1 MNSNAIRGGA
11 WSLVLC
17 LALWTNGARAT
28 QWPDLERPARSP
40 SPEGSKDAAIVIAIE
55 DYFAV
60 PDIHGALSNGRAWHN
75 WLVDTRKTPTVK
87 TLFNEQATKEA
98 MLQAVAQVASR
109 VQPGGRLWVVY
120 IGHGAP
126 SEGTGDGLLIGV
138 DAQQTPMSLAA
149 RGLPRGDL
157 LAAAEA
163 SLPAGAQVV
172 MVQDACFSGSTQS
185 GDLAPGM
192 APLKVVKAGLG
203 GSTTVLA
210 AAKGN
215 QYAGPLSDSSKPAF
229 SYLVLGALRGWGD
242 KNRDGLVSAAEAVA
256 YAEDAMVVTINGR
269 SQTPELEGRDV
280 PLGRSAKEKAPDLA
294 AIEHTAAP
302 PPVPRTTVAAPPPT
316 AGAGSEF
323 AALAAQAA
331 AAQAA
336 REQAEA
342 AARALTAQLD
352 ADRRART
359 ARATAELQAAAR
371 RDFDAI
377 APLVNTPS
385 KEAEAVL
392 MAWYA
397 RYGHASVEIDGQR
410 VPVVVAEAA
419 KVEVALKKLGREIGH
434 GASAQ
439 TESRESRR
447 TAVTAVEHTDSA
459 PKRGGS
465 PKNTK
470 PTATSPLGCSLPS
483 TVTASSRSPL
493 KLGDANGITF
503 NLERHRDRGQFRSV
517 LQSCSLGAA
526 LVDFE
531 DFDREMNRYRSWG
544 WIPFTSRPKLNRSLE
559 TYAKLIGTLEAAGY
573 AAYWAGAPEEYA
585 GSTLS
590 SGLQLMLAEDSEGKK
605 GSSVQRPPRE
615 GKAAEQKEGRS
626 KKSTPDEEGQRVGFW
641 KRVKGWL
648 F

>member
-1 MNSNAIRGGA
+1 MMTKAIRGVTL
-11 WSLVLC
+11 SLVLS
-17 LALWTNGARAT
+17 LTLFTTGAGAA

-40 SPEGSKDAAIVIAIE
+40 SPEGSEDAAIVIAIE
-55 DYFAV
+55 DYMVA
-60 PDIHGALSNGRAWHN
+60 PDIPGALSNGRAWHN

-87 TLFNEQATKEA
+87 TLYNQEATKEA
-98 MLQAVAQVASR
+98 MLQAVEQVARR

-126 SEGTGDGLLIGV
+126 SEGTGDGLLVGV
-138 DAQQTPMSLAA
+138 DAQQTPMSLTA
-149 RGLPRGDL
+149 RGLPRGEL

-163 SLPAGAQVV
+163 GLPAGAHVV

-229 SYLVLGALRGWGD
+229 SYLVLGAVRGWGD

-256 YAEDAMVVTINGR
+256 YAENAMVVTINGR
-269 SQTPELEGRDV
+269 AQTPELEGRDV

-294 AIEHTAAP
+294 AFSRDATTPAP
-302 PPVPRTTVAAPPPT
+302 KATVAAPAPT
-316 AGAGSEF
+316 SGAGSEF

-342 AARALTAQLD
+342 AARALSAQLE
-352 ADRRART
+352 ADRLART

-371 RDFDAI
+371 RDFEAI

-392 MAWYA
+392 NAWFA

-419 KVEVALKKLGREIGH
+419 KVEAAIKKLKREIEH
-434 GASAQ
+434 GGGAQ
-439 TESRESRR
+439 PEPREPRHA
-447 TAVTAVEHTDSA
+447 AVTAIDPAAGSGQ
-459 PKRGGS
+459 RG
-465 PKNTK
+465 
-470 PTATSPLGCSLPS
+470 
-483 TVTASSRSPL
+483 SSRRDTKAAAAPASGCALPKTIEAHGPSPL
-493 KLGDANGITF
+493 KVAGPNGNTF
-503 NLERHRDRGQFRSV
+503 NLERHKDRGEFRSV
-517 LQSCSLGAA
+517 LQSCGLDAA

-531 DFDREMNRYRSWG
+531 DFDREMNLYRGWG
-544 WIPFTSRPKLNRSLE
+544 WILLTSRSKLNRVLA
-559 TYAKLIGTLEAAGY
+559 TYAKLISTLDAAGY
-573 AAYWAGAPEEYA
+573 PSYWTGAPGKFA
-585 GSTLS
+585 SSTLS
-590 SGLQLMLAEDSEGKK
+590 SGLQLILGDRDKVEQDSTAE
-605 GSSVQRPPRE
+605 RPPRE
-615 GKAAEQKEGRS
+615 RSTTKRKDSKRKNSPSDEQS
-626 KKSTPDEEGQRVGFW
+626 KPSGFW
-641 KRVKGWL
+641 QRLKARM